1 MLPAQID
8 ETQVI
13 ILVSVK
19 RKLLQGVHLMV
30 QLSVKSYQ
38 RLPLDLCCVQ
48 QFKDETYLLN
58 WLKQNIN
65 CVLLLKL
72 KHLQLHENY

>member
-13 ILVSVK
+13 ILVSKK
-19 RKLLQGVHLMV
+19 RKLLQGDHLMA
-30 QLSVKSYQ
+30 QLSVNSSQ

-48 QFKDETYLLN
+48 QFKDETYLLD
-58 WLKQNIN
+58 WLKQNID
-65 CVLLLKL
+65 CVMLLKL
-72 KHLQLHENY
+72 KHL